1 MSDDVSAL
9 YESKPLSLGHVDHK
23 ITQTTQ
29 QERTPNMKTPTKY
42 EIVRKA
48 WFEKFMEAN
57 IKSKAIQRMAS
68 GDFTKDHYIG
78 MMQQIYLQVRENPS
92 LQALST
98 SKFRGAQRD
107 IIKMYLKHAVSEVGH
122 DDLVLDDLKALG
134 VDVSKMRHQKPIP
147 SVAACIAFPYWA
159 IHQLNPM
166 TYLGFIFHLEAMP
179 TNSGNRYM
187 EMLKAKGIP
196 ESAMTFI
203 QEHATV
209 DIAHNKLM
217 AEYLEVAV
225 QNEEDL
231 EAVIYGAKVGAE
243 LYFKMVDE
251 TFEWVDNQKPSWG
264 IEPSEVVTLEESHS
278 HVAFLVDSR
287 SSDFSSSPLA
297 GSVVRY

>member
-1 MSDDVSAL
+1 MSVDVRRRQC
-9 YESKPLSLGHVDHK
+9 SL
-23 ITQTTQ
+23 
-29 QERTPNMKTPTKY
+29 QEQARISRACRSQDLQNNTNQKGYPNMKTPTQY

-57 IKSKAIQRMAS
+57 INSKGVQRMAS

-98 SKFRGAQRD
+98 SKFRGSQRD

-134 VDVSKMRHQKPIP
+134 VDVSQMRYQKPLP

-179 TNSGNRYM
+179 TNSGNKYM

-217 AEYLEVAV
+217 AEYLEVAI

-264 IEPSEVVTLEESHS
+264 IEPSEIRVEE
-278 HVAFLVDSR
+278 R
-287 SSDFSSSPLA
+287 GSSSVAKQVDTPFA
-297 GSVVRY
+297 TI